1 MSHFLFSAT
10 FQIPKTFL
18 KEISFDIL
26 PRKYVKLNMFHLP
39 TGTGMFNLRITRP
52 NSFSFFFDS
61 DKTIKIQAILPRQ
74 ISCHT
79 VLKKD
84 PTWI

>member
-52 NSFSFFFDS
+52 NSFSFL
-61 DKTIKIQAILPRQ
+61 I
-74 ISCHT
+74 
-79 VLKKD
+79 
-84 PTWI
+84 